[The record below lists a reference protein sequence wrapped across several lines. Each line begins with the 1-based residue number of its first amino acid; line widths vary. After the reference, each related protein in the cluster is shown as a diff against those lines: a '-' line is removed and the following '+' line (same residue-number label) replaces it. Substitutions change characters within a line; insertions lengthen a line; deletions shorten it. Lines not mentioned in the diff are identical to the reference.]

1 MEEEIMPPG
10 QVMQYEFVAWFV
22 FFGMTSGMSSK
33 FLAPSIV
40 WTIAF
45 MAVYPSIDA
54 MEFFRIWIIASYII
68 AGFRGS

>member
-1 MEEEIMPPG
+1 MPPG

-22 FFGMTSGMSSK
+22 FFGITSGMSSK

-40 WTIAF
+40 WSIAF

-54 MEFFRIWIIASYII
+54 MEFFRLFIIASYII

>member
-1 MEEEIMPPG
+1 MPPELIA
-10 QVMQYEFVAWFV
+10 QYEFVAWFV
-22 FFGMTSGMSSK
+22 FFGLTSGMSSK

-45 MAVYPSIDA
+45 MAVYPNVQA
-54 MEFFRIWIIASYII
+54 MHFFRMFIIASYLI